1 MNYDKILEDE
11 KHVLTKHVNMTYN
24 DVENMSVYQ
33 RRMQIE
39 ILKED
44 VERQNKELEKQKSAG
59 KNKFGR

>member
-1 MNYDKILEDE
+1 
-11 KHVLTKHVNMTYN
+11 MTYN